1 MLENLKSI
9 LKRLTPDADT
19 SMING
24 ETRLVDD
31 LGLDSL
37 AMMALSMELE
47 EAFKFKFR
55 EFVRFDTVNDVC
67 FYLESRV

>member
-9 LKRLTPDADT
+9 LKRLTPYVDM

>member
-9 LKRLTPDADT
+9 LKRLTPYADT